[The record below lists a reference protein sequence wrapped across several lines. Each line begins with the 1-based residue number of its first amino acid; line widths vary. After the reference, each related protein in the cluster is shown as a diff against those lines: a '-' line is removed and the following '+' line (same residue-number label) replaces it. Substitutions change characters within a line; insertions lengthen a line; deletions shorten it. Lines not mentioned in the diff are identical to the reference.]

1 MKVSDKCFN
10 KIKEFEGLR
19 LISYKCPAGVWT
31 IGYGHTNGVKPGM
44 TITTQQADTL
54 LRGDLLPFETYVR
67 NLELDLTQGQFDALV
82 DFCFNLGT
90 GSLGK
95 STLLQKVKLY
105 CKTKDESLVK
115 RIKEEFSK
123 WVYAGNIVFSGLVKR
138 RDWEAERFFE

>member
-1 MKVSDKCFN
+1 MKVSDICFN

-19 LISYKCPAGVWT
+19 LTSYKCPAGVWT

-90 GSLGK
+90 AALQR
-95 STLLQKVKLY
+95 STLLKKI
-105 CKTKDESLVK
+105 
-115 RIKEEFSK
+115 RIKADEQLIRDEFAK
-123 WVYAGNIVFSGLVKR
+123 WVHAGGVRLKGLVKR
-138 RDWEAERFFE
+138 REWEVIRFFE